1 MAHLR
6 IKHLFLHSF
15 VNSGNMMNKS
25 FQWTDTGFQI
35 DQVNKVTMNI
45 LKLY

>member
-1 MAHLR
+1 MTSR
-6 IKHLFLHSF
+6 VKHIF

-25 FQWTDTGFQI
+25 FQWTDAVFRI

-45 LKLY
+45 LETDMQFR